1 MTAGAAP
8 ARAAR
13 RGRPAAWPAPEGQG
27 ACLGGQA
34 AEGRPPDGDILAG
47 RRLARGA
54 DHGVLSYDAGRGAE
68 GGMP

>member
-13 RGRPAAWPAPEGQG
+13 RGRQSGRLALEGQG
-27 ACLGGQA
+27 ACVVGQMAGAHPTDGGSPSVRGDPPHG
-34 AEGRPPDGDILAG
+34 EGGDT
-47 RRLARGA
+47 
-54 DHGVLSYDAGRGAE
+54 E